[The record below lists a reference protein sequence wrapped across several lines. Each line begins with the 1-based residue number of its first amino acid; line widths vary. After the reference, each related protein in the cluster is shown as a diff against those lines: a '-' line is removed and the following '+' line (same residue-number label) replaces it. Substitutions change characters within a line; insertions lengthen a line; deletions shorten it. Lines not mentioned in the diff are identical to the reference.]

1 MLGTDSSSKLKIDL
15 KINGNKRD
23 SRTDWEDARNKIVRT
38 CAIQVFLTGVV
49 GSIIPWSIVP
59 ERRREQE
66 RGINLALNLLV
77 EMAGSPTVRTFI
89 RNIENNRL
97 TNPPLLA
104 EDVDKIRQIVHYYD
118 QLTTDNNTKDI
129 ELLRLLQGIKFES
142 TGKTNLAVDVVTYF
156 EKIAKNQD
164 ETQPEHKM
172 SNFQSV
178 AMCSAHLSQVIPSLR
193 SPMSNL
199 RLMDMNFAQ
208 LRDSVDE
215 ICQNIEVH
223 KGHHYDNEISSNSTS
238 KSQRD
243 ELITISSD
251 QLKGVIMTAVK
262 HFRDA
267 GRSTHRGGRSSESRG
282 VSKSR
287 SPSRFSGSS
296 SPGSSRG
303 RSRSNDKQD
312 QAKYSG
318 KKAKHLQF
326 SSSTNST
333 QIIGIQSDDDDI
345 DAELV
350 DSLCGDYFDTWSS
363 K

>member
-38 CAIQVFLTGVV
+38 CAIQVFLTGGV

-118 QLTTDNNTKDI
+118 QLTADNNTKDI

-178 AMCSAHLSQVIPSLR
+178 SMCSAHLSQVIPSLR

-199 RLMDMNFAQ
+199 RLMEMTFAQ

-223 KGHHYDNEISSNSTS
+223 KGHHYDYEMSSNSTTS
-238 KSQRD
+238 SSQR
-243 ELITISSD
+243 ENLVTISPD
-251 QLKGVIMTAVK
+251 QLKGVMMTAVK
-262 HFRDA
+262 HSRDT
-267 GRSTHRGGRSSESRG
+267 GRSAFREGRNSDSQRR
-282 VSKSR
+282 SKSR
-287 SPSRFSGSS
+287 SPSRFSS
-296 SPGSSRG
+296 SSRG
-303 RSRSNDKQD
+303 RSRSNDRQS
-312 QAKYSG
+312 QGMYSN
-318 KKAKHLQF
+318 KKGKHLQF
-326 SSSTNST
+326 ASSANST
-333 QIIGIQSDDDDI
+333 QAVEAQSEDDENSDDV
-345 DAELV
+345 ELINSV
-350 DSLCGDYFDTWSS
+350 LGDYFGGWAS